1 MSLWDLLALFK
12 STLCP
17 KIRISLA
24 GFPIQLSQGIRT
36 NKLTLRNL
44 TSWESRCS
52 SVQISQACL
61 VKHFALC
68 KKYKNV
74 SVIVQ
79 FSRNSSCHFHILK
92 WNSRYHNCVCYQ
104 EWRILGNLNSPA
116 CMHACMHSVSWEG
129 WSLSGTQR
137 KIIIHAHIHRQ
148 RGEHERP
155 HQLLDSN
162 PGPSW
167 CNERRC

>member
-17 KIRISLA
+17 KIWISLA
-24 GFPIQLSQGIRT
+24 DFPIQLSQGIRT

-52 SVQISQACL
+52 SVTISQACL

-104 EWRILGNLNSPA
+104 EWRILGNLNS
-116 CMHACMHSVSWEG
+116 MHAFSIMGRLEPIWNTEKDNHSRSHSQATGRTWKASPAAWLKPRTFLV
-129 WSLSGTQR
+129 
-137 KIIIHAHIHRQ
+137 
-148 RGEHERP
+148 
-155 HQLLDSN
+155 
-162 PGPSW
+162 
-167 CNERRC
+167 